1 DANGNVVPNV
11 AVTFAANN
19 GATIT
24 TASAN
29 TDENGLAAT
38 TLTNITA
45 GISKVT
51 ATINGNSQ
59 TVDTTFVADDGT
71 ATIIAGALTVTADN
85 AKANGTAT
93 NAVQA
98 KVTDANGNVVPNV
111 TVAFAADNGATV
123 TTTSPNTDE
132 NGLAATTLPN
142 ATQGEG

>member
-1 DANGNVVPNV
+1 
-11 AVTFAANN
+11 TFAANN

-29 TDENGLAAT
+29 TDENGLATT

-71 ATIIAGALTVTADN
+71 ATIISGNLTVTADN

-111 TVAFAADNGATV
+111 
-123 TTTSPNTDE
+123 
-132 NGLAATTLPN
+132 
-142 ATQGEG
+142 

>member
-1 DANGNVVPNV
+1 
-11 AVTFAANN
+11 AANN

-29 TDENGLAAT
+29 TDENGLATT

-71 ATIIAGALTVTADN
+71 ATITNGALTITIDG
-85 AKANGTAT
+85 AKANG
-93 NAVQA
+93 
-98 KVTDANGNVVPNV
+98 
-111 TVAFAADNGATV
+111 ADT
-123 TTTSPNTDE
+123 
-132 NGLAATTLPN
+132 
-142 ATQGEG
+142 

>member
-1 DANGNVVPNV
+1 GADTNAVQAKVTDANGNVVPSV

-29 TDENGLAAT
+29 TDENGLATT

-59 TVDTTFVADDGT
+59 TVDTTFV
-71 ATIIAGALTVTADN
+71 
-85 AKANGTAT
+85 
-93 NAVQA
+93 
-98 KVTDANGNVVPNV
+98 
-111 TVAFAADNGATV
+111 
-123 TTTSPNTDE
+123 
-132 NGLAATTLPN
+132 
-142 ATQGEG
+142 

>member
-1 DANGNVVPNV
+1 

-29 TDENGLAAT
+29 TDENGVATT

-59 TVDTTFVADDGT
+59 TVDTTFVADGGT

-98 KVTDANGNVVPNV
+98 
-111 TVAFAADNGATV
+111 
-123 TTTSPNTDE
+123 
-132 NGLAATTLPN
+132 
-142 ATQGEG
+142 